1 QIPRGA
7 MVCQRR
13 HPGRRRIAAPWPA
26 LPHSRALALPWA
38 PMRPRAI
45 LFDYGG
51 TLDGPAS
58 HWLPRFLQL
67 YRDAGVAL
75 TFERFRGAF
84 DHATRCGYGD
94 PIVATFD
101 LQAL

>member
-1 QIPRGA
+1 MLTMTPLKSALFKLTHYRPWL
-7 MVCQRR
+7 R
-13 HPGRRRIAAPWPA
+13 AARAELPDHGWPA
-26 LPHSRALALPWA
+26 LPLA

-67 YRDAGVAL
+67 YRRAGVEL
-75 TFERFRGAF
+75 RFERFRAAF
-84 DHATRCGYGD
+84 DHATRCGYAD
-94 PIVATFD
+94 RRVA
-101 LQAL
+101 AL